1 MHFQAQS
8 LAGESL
14 ELERRFHHAAEAL
27 GYASSEAAADTL
39 TWLTAPLPGYR
50 TTPPARLPPG
60 HGGPRQASWLGA
72 QCQEGGTDSAVQAG
86 GRLRGLR
93 HEPGPWGGVGRDDP
107 RAWGGLPSRQALG
120 PAAPQA
126 LRSEEPGA
134 FRSGE
139 PESSKSGA
147 PEALW
152 SRALQAPV
160 TAGDVDPR
168 PAGAVGTNRE
178 HAAAMWLRS
187 VPPSPPPLGGRPV
200 VASDQGALPGE
211 GRAPAQQQGLQQ
223 GRCTAPPPPS
233 PLWPGSRVDA
243 REDHAASREV
253 LHARPD
259 PSSPL
264 WRGSGADMQ
273 KGLHVGRR
281 AAPTP
286 PSPLWPGSG
295 KDVQKGLQEGLHSG
309 PPPPSPLWPGAQLD
323 AQQGLQSTTLAA
335 EALREFA
342 GFAIERSG
350 PALAASGEGQQ
361 QGKGRDNARSGL
373 PAESVSRMPDETRP
387 RLPDGARSS
396 SSPQQGVRYA
406 VPPREGG
413 ADDPFNVRSPQHPS
427 PRGLRG
433 EQYRPLGVRYASNTG
448 ALRSGGG
455 STSSPGGLSALN
467 ARDAAANRGGSG
479 GGGVVAA
486 AGAGGDAGV
495 RGAARSISDRG
506 VDSLAGDPSLRSLLL
521 QAESAAGE
529 LREAALIG
537 ALADREGREGRYP
550 ASPGRRP
557 TQGNSLR
564 GATSPR
570 ASLAE
575 TARLVAQ
582 AAAAADRLEG
592 DLLEDQAR
600 ARAQAGSELQ
610 AQAGQARAQALDDAE
625 RAVQPP
631 GAAAGACLG
640 FGEGAAAQRRLLL
653 LPGRLDPA
661 LASAMTAMWQVV
673 FEQALAG
680 RGLARGLAEAAGRQ
694 LTEAEAAATTAAGGA
709 ATTAAGAAAAGAA
722 AGLVQ
727 AARLGASRLGEGAAG
742 VRGLGGSASPGGGVA
757 LPPLGGLRAAQ
768 ADSAVGRR
776 LARDGTLREQQREAA
791 AQAQELAGEVDT
803 ARAMLERLSLLGPSS
818 HHLVA
823 GLWHGHGGGP
833 VRVPRGGSLW
843 KDGAAGAY
851 AAVFTTPS
859 APAPSAMAVGRGS
872 SIARPGAGAGASAG
886 TAAAAALEAE
896 AVAAGCAELCVAIVL
911 AAAPGA
917 SSAPAAAAGLGG
929 ASSTR
934 ARAAVGNPQLP
945 GGSWASPGAAVGG
958 AKGAWS
964 HAAVPAAAAAAE
976 RLVVQLLRLL
986 GLKEQLS
993 VQAAAS
999 EQRATQLR

>member
-1 MHFQAQS
+1 
-8 LAGESL
+8 
-14 ELERRFHHAAEAL
+14 
-27 GYASSEAAADTL
+27 
-39 TWLTAPLPGYR
+39 
-50 TTPPARLPPG
+50 
-60 HGGPRQASWLGA
+60 
-72 QCQEGGTDSAVQAG
+72 
-86 GRLRGLR
+86 
-93 HEPGPWGGVGRDDP
+93 
-107 RAWGGLPSRQALG
+107 
-120 PAAPQA
+120 
-126 LRSEEPGA
+126 
-134 FRSGE
+134 
-139 PESSKSGA
+139 
-147 PEALW
+147 
-152 SRALQAPV
+152 
-160 TAGDVDPR
+160 
-168 PAGAVGTNRE
+168 
-178 HAAAMWLRS
+178 MWLRS

-211 GRAPAQQQGLQQ
+211 GRVPAQQQGLQQ
-223 GRCTAPPPPS
+223 ARRTAPPPPS

-243 REDHAASREV
+243 LKDHAASREV

-264 WRGSGADMQ
+264 WRESGADMQ

-286 PSPLWPGSG
+286 PSPLWPGSR
-295 KDVQKGLQEGLHSG
+295 
-309 PPPPSPLWPGAQLD
+309 LD
-323 AQQGLQSTTLAA
+323 ARQELQSTTLAA

-342 GFAIERSG
+342 GFAHERRG
-350 PALAASGEGQQ
+350 PALAASGEGQP
-361 QGKGRDNARSGL
+361 QGQGRDNARSGL

-406 VPPREGG
+406 VPAHEGG
-413 ADDPFNVRSPQHPS
+413 AYDPFNVRSPQHPS

-433 EQYRPLGVRYASNTG
+433 EQYGPLGVRYASDTG

-506 VDSLAGDPSLRSLLL
+506 VGSLAGDPSLRSLLL
-521 QAESAAGE
+521 QAESVAGKV
-529 LREAALIG
+529 REAALVG

-557 TQGNSLR
+557 THANSLR

-600 ARAQAGSELQ
+600 ARAQAGAELQ

-886 TAAAAALEAE
+886 MAAAAALEAE